1 MTRQPHSHSVTRID
15 PAVGA
20 AQLSEAL
27 GDFEFDPRQS
37 YADQVHVLLR
47 DAIVR
52 GLLPPG
58 TPLSEAAISSVV
70 GVSRTPVREALRM
83 LMQESLVNVFP
94 QAGTLVSPVRLGL
107 LHEGRFVRRALEC
120 ENLVELVKVVT
131 PEQIAELEDLLAR
144 QRQVLD
150 AGRPNEF
157 FALDEALHRRLLE
170 FMGRERIWTLLQAV
184 KLHHDRVRWLF
195 VAHDSERAYLEH
207 CAIVAC
213 LAARDLAGLL
223 QAMQA
228 HVNSVESR
236 LDGLRCSAPDGY
248 LTD

>member
-1 MTRQPHSHSVTRID
+1 MRIRCTCCCAMQSS
-15 PAVGA
+15 AVCC
-20 AQLSEAL
+20 
-27 GDFEFDPRQS
+27 
-37 YADQVHVLLR
+37 
-47 DAIVR
+47 
-52 GLLPPG
+52 PG

-170 FMGRERIWTLLQAV
+170 FMGRSASGRCCKRSSCITTGPLALRRPRLRTGLPRA
-184 KLHHDRVRWLF
+184 LRDR
-195 VAHDSERAYLEH
+195 
-207 CAIVAC
+207 
-213 LAARDLAGLL
+213 
-223 QAMQA
+223 
-228 HVNSVESR
+228 R
-236 LDGLRCSAPDGY
+236 LSCSA
-248 LTD
+248 